1 MTTQLR
7 LNEILISCLLFF
19 VLLCNAVPAT
29 PSFSLASSQTT
40 PSPAISSLDDEAR
53 LSKLEAQYSTV
64 AAKLTSE
71 EAALSSQGG
80 VIASFSADNAH
91 LSAALSNATR
101 TAAFAAPTG
110 LKDPSLHLIGKNWD
124 EAAALFHYG
133 EWTRQNRE
141 IIKASGR
148 GEIEFY
154 MFEIFGEH
162 NAKCAISAATCGC
175 DLSSLYL
182 LSNLQAIFPSDI
194 AKARE
199 VYFILTAIETEYKS
213 KCALIDGTYRPALR
227 WCEEKF
233 IRDST
238 NRQLGIYASVTMAA
252 DIAGAFIGPAATA
265 LLKGFAGVAM
275 EGVTAVLARGG
286 MRALRNAPAKRFWRG
301 DKIPGHWGTQIA
313 KLRAK
318 ADEGSWLPKNVM
330 QTVITNLPGNTAG
343 YYVNAY
349 TGKIFDKKMLKNHEC
364 GVAIAEDER
373 FSDMAR
379 MNTLLAQSLSDFPA
393 VITLTME
400 ALSNGTRCSDYSN
413 GTWSCENSNG
423 IWSGKHEDGTGLGE
437 HGNETSID
445 NFSELALH
453 LIGRFPDY
461 ETYNGV
467 QATYVNGEGVRAII
481 QKPNVVDLIQKA
493 WADQQ
498 CSLQCGPNDH
508 PGTCSYGSSDGSNAS
523 GTFPEVWCP
532 ADEPSTICQAVCWE
546 GGTDVGNVPLYGL
559 NSTWD
564 VINPPNIFQASWQMF
579 RDDPIA
585 SYAIVEHAQV
595 LAWGDANITHTDPI
609 PLLAVSWSDI
619 GCIQSVEVQGK
630 PKKEPGR
637 WTACNVGDRWGN
649 LSQPFWAAGHW
660 AEMEDHKQLAWRC
673 RDNFKYSI
681 SGAGEADGQDFH
693 LGVLYVNQARV
704 LTAISYLANDTDFK
718 EGKRERGDRERAL
731 QMLEFVDEHVSL
743 WRNQSR
749 SEDAI
754 EDEITARLAPSH
766 QEHGHAQREGERGR
780 GLQAGAADGAERVPS
795 VDEEASPRWLSP
807 ALCPAVLRLPSSSHV
822 GEHQAM
828 ETLTA
833 VLRDASMLSSSPRP
847 EEALAYADVECS
859 QDARAGRSQSISS
872 PCQSNL
878 GVDTSVCDSALGPNE
893 TTSPLHE
900 AQQAGADQCI
910 MPLKCGMVW
919 TEKRASGRSDSGSSR
934 GRKPGSSGRLLGEK
948 MDMRRACGNGKW
960 IRIFIPVVYIIH
972 LHRFIIFSLQTVRVV
987 LGPKAVGPL
996 SSQIARRRAAYSRA
1010 STFPPHLRPRMFHG
1024 RGIGDWGD
1032 DAGSSAWRDTR
1043 EADED
1048 EMESYTDLL

>member
-29 PSFSLASSQTT
+29 PSFSLASSPTT
-40 PSPAISSLDDEAR
+40 PSPAISSLDDDAR
-53 LSKLEAQYSTV
+53 LSKLEAQYLTV

-80 VIASFSADNAH
+80 VIASISADNAH

-101 TAAFAAPTG
+101 TAAFAAPTRALVSATPLATPAATWS
-110 LKDPSLHLIGKNWD
+110 LKDPSLHLIGKKWD

-148 GEIEFY
+148 DEIEFY

-194 AKARE
+194 VKARE

-213 KCALIDGTYRPALR
+213 KCALIDGTYKAATGTGLLSSDFAQTFFAQQNKMEAR

-275 EGVTAVLARGG
+275 KGVTAVLARGG
-286 MRALRNAPAKRFWRG
+286 MRALRNAPVKRFWRG

-349 TGKIFDKKMLKNHEC
+349 TGKIFDNKMLKNHEC

-400 ALSNGTRCSDYSN
+400 ALSNGTWCSDYRN

-481 QKPNVVDLIQKA
+481 QKRNVVDLIQKA
-493 WADQQ
+493 WVDQQ

-564 VINPPNIFQASWQMF
+564 HINPPNIFQASWQMF

-609 PLLAVSWSDI
+609 PLLAVSWSDL
-619 GCIQSVEVQGK
+619 GRIQSVEVQGK

-637 WTACNVGDRWGN
+637 WTACNVAVLG
-649 LSQPFWAAGHW
+649 AGHW
-660 AEMEDHKQLAWRC
+660 DEMEDHKQFAWRC

-693 LGVLYVNQARV
+693 PGVLYVNQARV
-704 LTAISYLANDTDFK
+704 LTAISYSANDTDFK
-718 EGKRERGDRERAL
+718 EGKRERGDRERAI
-731 QMLEFVDEHVSL
+731 QMLEFVDEHLPL

-754 EDEITARLAPSH
+754 EDEITAR
-766 QEHGHAQREGERGR
+766 
-780 GLQAGAADGAERVPS
+780 V
-795 VDEEASPRWLSP
+795 
-807 ALCPAVLRLPSSSHV
+807 C
-822 GEHQAM
+822 
-828 ETLTA
+828 
-833 VLRDASMLSSSPRP
+833 RDNTWRRHIKS
-847 EEALAYADVECS
+847 
-859 QDARAGRSQSISS
+859 
-872 PCQSNL
+872 
-878 GVDTSVCDSALGPNE
+878 T
-893 TTSPLHE
+893 
-900 AQQAGADQCI
+900 
-910 MPLKCGMVW
+910 
-919 TEKRASGRSDSGSSR
+919 
-934 GRKPGSSGRLLGEK
+934 
-948 MDMRRACGNGKW
+948 DMHNGKE
-960 IRIFIPVVYIIH
+960 
-972 LHRFIIFSLQTVRVV
+972 S
-987 LGPKAVGPL
+987 
-996 SSQIARRRAAYSRA
+996 
-1010 STFPPHLRPRMFHG
+1010 
-1024 RGIGDWGD
+1024 
-1032 DAGSSAWRDTR
+1032 
-1043 EADED
+1043 ED
-1048 EMESYTDLL
+1048 EGYKPVLQMVQNGCHQWMKKHRRDR